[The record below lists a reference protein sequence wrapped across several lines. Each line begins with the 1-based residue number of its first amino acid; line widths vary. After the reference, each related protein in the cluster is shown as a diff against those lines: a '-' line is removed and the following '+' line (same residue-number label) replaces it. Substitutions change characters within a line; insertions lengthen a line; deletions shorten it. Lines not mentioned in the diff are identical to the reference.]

1 MILKKTLKGGILLY
15 SILMTSIFLL
25 LVQVYLKQMEAYKSE
40 FRAQRLHAQA
50 HMMAEWVRSYAEK
63 DKDDIPF
70 REGHAHYQK
79 KNQVFEVI
87 ISLKDG
93 QKYRFN
99 YPLTGEK
106 KAQERNDES
115 KEEAS

>member
-1 MILKKTLKGGILLY
+1 MILKKTVKGGILLY
-15 SILMTSIFLL
+15 AILMTSIFLL

-50 HMMAEWVRSYAEK
+50 HMMAEWVHSYAEK
-63 DKDDIPF
+63 DKDAIAF
-70 REGHAHYQK
+70 REGDAQYEK
-79 KNQVFEVI
+79 KDQMLEVI

-99 YPLTGEK
+99 YPLTDDK
-106 KAQERNDES
+106 KAQERNDET
-115 KEEAS
+115 KEKAS